1 MNAFSNVYEDNE
13 RADSYAKLE
22 FPNTYYLA
30 YRDIPELLRKYKN
43 SGRVLDFGCGTGRS
57 SRFIRK
63 LGFDV
68 VGVDISKDM
77 VQKARKLDPSGDYRC
92 IKNGDFEEFEVGSFD
107 IVLSIF
113 TFDNIPGIENRLN
126 LLNGLSDLLNEGG
139 ILVLLDSTP
148 EIYYH
153 EWASFSTKDFSEN
166 RNAKSG
172 GRVKII
178 MTDVNDSRPVDD
190 IMWFEEDYLNLFTR
204 VGLKVLE
211 IHKPLG
217 RKDESIAWVN
227 ETVIPPWVI
236 YVLK

>member
-77 VQKARKLDPSGDYRC
+77 VQKAPKLDPSGDYRC

>member
-153 EWASFSTKDFSEN
+153 EWASFSTKDFTEN